1 MIRILFRYSV
11 LFSLTLLSLSALSF
25 SLIYLFPAEPVTTLT
40 GITPQNL
47 MQHEALMNQY
57 HLNNSII
64 VQFADYLSELFAG
77 NWGVSLISGQP
88 LSEEIML
95 ALPATIELS
104 ACAMFIVI
112 LVGIPLGCYSGLRA
126 YSATDFTIN
135 SISVTAYSVPV
146 FWLAVL
152 FILTFSLQFGW
163 LPLSGRINLLFDIPP
178 QTGFLMIDILLADNV
193 DKAAAF
199 SDALLHLILPVLS
212 IAFISTASMIRITRR
227 SIIDVLNKP
236 FIIAARSKG
245 LSSKQIFFRHV
256 LRNALLPI
264 LPLMAMQITTLI
276 TNAMIVETLF
286 SWPGIGN
293 WLIQAIYQ
301 RDYSALRMGMLAVS
315 TLVVMI
321 TIAIDLFNRLIDP
334 SREKYESV
342 TI

>member
-1 MIRILFRYSV
+1 MTRILFRYFV
-11 LFSLTLLSLSALSF
+11 LFTLTLLALCALSF

-47 MQHEALMNQY
+47 IQHEALINQY
-57 HLNNSII
+57 HLNSNIL
-64 VQFADYLSELFAG
+64 VQFGDYLSELFAG

-88 LSEEIML
+88 LSKEIML

-104 ACAMFIVI
+104 ACAMFIVVVI
-112 LVGIPLGCYSGLRA
+112 GIPLGCYSGLRA
-126 YSATDFTIN
+126 YSNADFTIN
-135 SISVTAYSVPV
+135 SISVTLYSVPV
-146 FWLAVL
+146 FWLAVI

-163 LPLSGRINLLFDIPP
+163 LPLSGRVNLLFDIPH
-178 QTGFLMIDILLADNV
+178 QTGFLFIDILLADNL
-193 DKAAAF
+193 DKSAAL
-199 SDALLHLILPVLS
+199 SDAFLHLILPTLS
-212 IAFISTASMIRITRR
+212 IALMSTASMIRITRR

-236 FIIAARSKG
+236 FIIAAKSKG
-245 LSSKQIFFRHV
+245 LSSRQIFVRHV

-334 SREKYESV
+334 SREKFESV